1 MSALGGETDI
11 RQQCRDVRVRPIA
24 DITGAFDSPCY
35 GPVALGSLE
44 HFPAMAVFALPATDV
59 ARGNQMANKPTDA
72 AETDAPDLDRRRT
85 IFRIALATAGAATT
99 MYMAPVIIRID
110 EAEAK

>member
-1 MSALGGETDI
+1 MAPLLWAAWNI
-11 RQQCRDVRVRPIA
+11 FPRRP
-24 DITGAFDSPCY
+24 F
-35 GPVALGSLE
+35 LL
-44 HFPAMAVFALPATDV
+44 LPATDV
-59 ARGNQMANKPTDA
+59 AGGNQMANKPTDA

-110 EAEAK
+110 EVEAKGSKRKKGSKRWKGPSRRR

>member
-1 MSALGGETDI
+1 
-11 RQQCRDVRVRPIA
+11 
-24 DITGAFDSPCY
+24 
-35 GPVALGSLE
+35 
-44 HFPAMAVFALPATDV
+44 
-59 ARGNQMANKPTDA
+59 MANKPTDA

-110 EAEAK
+110 EAEAKGSKRKKGSKRWKAPSRRRRGTARRHPSRRW